1 MKTNDEIIE
10 IPYQYNRVRYYKDKD
25 PEFYNIMLNTKETIT
40 VRVVK
45 IKLSTGEEEI
55 LITNLTKEEVNVEEM
70 NEIYNLRWQIE
81 TNYHALKESLKI
93 ETITSSIDNLIK
105 QDIYSQMLVFNI
117 LQAFINDSEVNIK
130 ELKYKHE
137 IKINFNMAI
146 GFFKKFFILIMIE
159 EDKDKKSKLLDTL
172 SERIEKYLEPVRK
185 GRSYPRNKKKK
196 NKYSINK
203 RKSF

>member
-1 MKTNDEIIE
+1 MKSNDEIIE
-10 IPYQYNRVRYYKDKD
+10 IPYQYDRVRNYKDKD
-25 PEFYNIMLNTKETIT
+25 PEFYNLMFNDKKTIKA
-40 VRVVK
+40 RIIK

-55 LITNLTKEEVNVEEM
+55 LITNLTKEEVNTDEM
-70 NEIYNLRWQIE
+70 KELYNLRWQIE
-81 TNYHALKESLKI
+81 INYHALKESLKI
-93 ETITSSIDNLIK
+93 EAITSSIDNLIK

-117 LQAFINDSEVNIK
+117 LQAFINDSEDNIK

-137 IKINFNMAI
+137 MKINFNMAI

-159 EDKDKKSKLLDTL
+159 EDERKKSRLMDTL

-185 GRSYPRNKKKK
+185 GRSYTRNKNKK
-196 NKYSINK
+196 NKHSMNK